1 MVGGVASFQ
10 EAGMVGTDGRS
21 GMSPVVDRSTGGR
34 GDSVADAPVCWA
46 VRAGE
51 EIARSRGGGTGPV
64 VAVADGAAGSG
75 GGPAGAA
82 GNPDAWPAQAEL
94 VLSALEAGQF
104 GPVRAGAAAN
114 RRALPRRPYRVRAAL
129 RLFSDADQTPP
140 RPLFTRDIHARG
152 LGFITPHRLP
162 LGHGGVV
169 ELPTADGGRTVT
181 VACTL
186 LRCREAAP
194 GWFEGSL
201 YFNRDQP
208 EFVG

>member
-1 MVGGVASFQ
+1 MN
-10 EAGMVGTDGRS
+10 GTTEG
-21 GMSPVVDRSTGGR
+21 
-34 GDSVADAPVCWA
+34 
-46 VRAGE
+46 
-51 EIARSRGGGTGPV
+51 
-64 VAVADGAAGSG
+64 
-75 GGPAGAA
+75 
-82 GNPDAWPAQAEL
+82 WPAQAEL

-104 GPVRAGAAAN
+104 AGPGGAHTGQAGPN
-114 RRALPRRPYRVRAAL
+114 RRALPRRRLRVKAAL
-129 RLFSDADQTPP
+129 RLFSDGDHTPP
-140 RPLFTRDIHARG
+140 RMLFTRDVHARG

-169 ELPTADGGRTVT
+169 ELPTADGGRTVS

-208 EFVG
+208 EFAG